1 MIENNNSNS
10 NADRKLSGR
19 RKVANNCQPGENAMQ
34 TDNPL
39 PLDASEADNAS
50 MELKTLSA
58 EVAARYKREGF
69 LCPLPA
75 IGAAHAAEV
84 RKKIEAVES
93 QHGGG
98 WPHEQAFKPHL
109 LYPWLDELI
118 CHPTILDA
126 VEDIIG
132 PDIMCWQSRFFIKD
146 PNDGGFVSWHQD
158 ITYWGID
165 ITENVLTAW
174 LALTP
179 ATPENGVMKVI
190 PGSHH
195 NKLLPHREGAGSK
208 LTVRG
213 QEVAVDVDES
223 KAVFMSL
230 DAGQM
235 SLHHV
240 LLFHAS
246 EPNTSDQRRI
256 GLAIRYLPAH
266 AKALEGLPK
275 DYVRLVRGVDRHH
288 HFNLETP
295 PVRDLDPA
303 AIEQHRQSWQT
314 YSGINE
320 EAARRHQDTIRTKQ

>member
-1 MIENNNSNS
+1 MIGNNNSNN
-10 NADRKLSGR
+10 NADTNLSGAYD
-19 RKVANNCQPGENAMQ
+19 VASDGQTGGNAMR
-34 TDNPL
+34 TNKPL
-39 PLDASEADNAS
+39 PQGNSTPDLSEIV
-50 MELKTLSA
+50 LKTLSA
-58 EVAARYKREGF
+58 DVAARYKREGF
-69 LCPLPA
+69 LSPLPA
-75 IGAAHAAEV
+75 IGTAHAAEV
-84 RKKIEAVES
+84 RKKIEAVEA
-93 QHGGG
+93 QHSGG
-98 WPHEQAFKPHL
+98 WPNEQAFKPHL
-109 LYPWLDELI
+109 LYPWLDELV

-230 DAGQM
+230 DAGEM

-246 EPNTSDQRRI
+246 KPNTSNQRRI

-288 HFNLETP
+288 NFNLETP
-295 PVRDLDPA
+295 PKRDLDPA
-303 AIEQHRQSWQT
+303 AIEQHRKSWET

-320 EAARRHQDTIRTKQ
+320 EAARRHEDTIRSKQ